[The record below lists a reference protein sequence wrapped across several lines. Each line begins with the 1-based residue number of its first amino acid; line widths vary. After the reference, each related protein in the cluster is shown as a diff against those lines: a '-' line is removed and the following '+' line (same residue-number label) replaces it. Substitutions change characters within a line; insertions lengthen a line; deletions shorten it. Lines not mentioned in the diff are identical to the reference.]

1 MRPRINKSLVYTT
14 SESETKINYAKQN
27 KSENPRPKAVKFVI
41 TTFGQRKY
49 ISLEDYLRLKKAGIE
64 CDIVEE

>member
-1 MRPRINKSLVYTT
+1 MRLRINKDLVWTT

-27 KSENPRPKAVKFVI
+27 KEQNPKPKVKKFI
-41 TTFGQRKY
+41 TITFGKRKY

>member
-1 MRPRINKSLVYTT
+1 MRPRINKDLVWTT
-14 SESETKINYAKQN
+14 SESETKINCVQKN
-27 KSENPRPKAVKFVI
+27 KTENPKPKVVKFVI

-49 ISLEDYLRLKKAGIE
+49 ISLKDYLRLKKAGIE